1 MRLKPNVI
9 SNKWIKLR
17 IFFGKLPVFVTA
29 GVIRLSPVALKA
41 KIKFWNRLKRKAVCL
56 QVDFEKVVIF
66 KRRKAAPNN
75 CGRET
80 CWFSTWWHHCK
91 MEPTHRGELELPQSL
106 ILDPRVIWDQ
116 ATAWKP
122 DISSAGLWLGDETEA
137 GRRRKG
143 RDWVIKRE
151 RERKASR
158 EVLESSNLSDDE
170 CVSHYC
176 SDTGFG
182 EMI

>member
-17 IFFGKLPVFVTA
+17 IFFWQIFVTV

-41 KIKFWNRLKRKAVCL
+41 KIKFWYRLKRKAVCL

-66 KRRKAAPNN
+66 ERRKAAPNN

-116 ATAWKP
+116 PTAGKP
-122 DISSAGLWLGDETEA
+122 DISSATAGLWLGDETEA

-151 RERKASR
+151 REKS
-158 EVLESSNLSDDE
+158 
-170 CVSHYC
+170 
-176 SDTGFG
+176 
-182 EMI
+182 